1 MEHID
6 YNKFRFRV
14 GDIVTYEGHEYPI
27 VGYFF
32 SMGFNNYRN
41 SYGYTLGNINKY
53 GYDKGHRGLNQVYT
67 EFGDHIPEEE
77 HRWHVLEKVVFK
89 LEEKSG
95 ETKITLS
102 KRKRIK
108 FNFTV

>member
-6 YNKFRFRV
+6 YDKFRFRI
-14 GDIVTYEGHEYPI
+14 GDIVTYKGHEYPI

-32 SMGFNNYRN
+32 SNRFNNYRD

-53 GYDKGHRGLNQVYT
+53 GYARGHDGFNLVYNEYGCHASKGEQIWHV
-67 EFGDHIPEEE
+67 PEES
-77 HRWHVLEKVVFK
+77 VSK

>member
-6 YNKFRFRV
+6 YDKFRFRV
-14 GDIVTYEGHEYPI
+14 GDIVTYKGHDYPI

-32 SMGFNNYRN
+32 YYSFNDYGD
-41 SYGYTLGNINKY
+41 YGYTLGNFS
-53 GYDKGHRGLNQVYT
+53 GGHSGVGHEYT
-67 EFGDHIPEEE
+67 EFGTPITNKYLLWNVNERYVEGS
-77 HRWHVLEKVVFK
+77 KVK
-89 LEEKSG
+89 
-95 ETKITLS
+95 TKKKDNEIIGITLS